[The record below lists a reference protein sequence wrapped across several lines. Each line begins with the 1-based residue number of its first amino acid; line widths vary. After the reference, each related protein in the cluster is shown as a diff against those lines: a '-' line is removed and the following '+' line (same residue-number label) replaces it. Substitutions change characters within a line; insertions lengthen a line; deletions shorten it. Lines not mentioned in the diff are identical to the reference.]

1 MRILAVM
8 GSYRKGKC
16 VDTLMDK
23 AIEGA
28 LSRDGVTVDKLV
40 LLDKN
45 IKYCTNCLSCRD
57 SKVEGDYVPCIISD
71 DMDEIAPMIARA
83 DAFIFG
89 TSIIVGNVTAVMK
102 TFLDRVCWTF
112 ARPGCFPLRGCPT
125 PRTKRERRNAVMI
138 MAAGVVP
145 PILRRFCD
153 DATGLVSSV
162 CKDILNAK
170 LIGSL
175 YAGAV
180 ERRGLDGYLPK
191 AFELGRKLA
200 T

>member
-1 MRILAVM
+1 MRILAIM

-16 VDTLMDK
+16 VDTLVDK
-23 AIEGA
+23 TIEGA
-28 LSRDGVTVDKLV
+28 LSHDGVEVDKITLM
-40 LLDKN
+40 DKK
-45 IKYCTNCLSCRD
+45 IEYCRNCLVCRD
-57 SKVEGDYVPCIISD
+57 SNLEGDHVPCIISD
-71 DMDEIAPMIARA
+71 DMDQIAPMIAKA

-89 TSIIVGNVTAVMK
+89 TSIIAGNVTAVMK

-112 ARPGCFPLRGCPT
+112 ARPGRFPLKGCPT
-125 PRTKRERRNAVMI
+125 PRTKRDRRNAVII

-153 DATGLVSSV
+153 DATGLVNTI
-162 CKDILNAK
+162 CKDVLNVK
-170 LIGSL
+170 VIGSL

-180 ERRGLDGYLPK
+180 ESRGLDGYLPK